1 MTMPTKTTKTS
12 PNGAKKKLTDD
23 ELPEERITLRT
34 VLDAVVNIH
43 SRLNRIEFEVKAIAA
58 KAAAEA
64 RELAMPLEFGTRV
77 KVKGREEENWR
88 IACDEPTDDG
98 YWRLAPPKCGNL
110 NTMTAKRSEFTIIP

>member
-1 MTMPTKTTKTS
+1 MLIETVDPEDYS
-12 PNGAKKKLTDD
+12 KKVEPLNWLPFD
-23 ELPEERITLRT
+23 EFKR
-34 VLDAVVNIH
+34 
-43 SRLNRIEFEVKAIAA
+43 RLLGTIARMKAE
-58 KAAAEA
+58 AEA